1 MIGDRQRYGHLA
13 IGLLAE
19 LSAILVVHADG
30 MLALLCERRVVDNPR
45 LDRLVLLDCV
55 QLHSATFGQHFLVR
69 RRRDTDKVQQ
79 QLVLRRRPRRSC
91 PRRHR
96 LHALALPGQHQP
108 GAVVAQR
115 PCPVRVADHA
125 RKSLHIRRKPR
136 FAILALLEIH
146 LALRMPK
153 SESLQ
158 LFDSQPQRL
167 RPSDSVRLT
176 LFILGAIGC
185 AFSATIGWLIAFRFL
200 QGIGAAMGVI
210 PRAIIRDLHTGAEA
224 TRLMSLLML
233 VFSVSPILAPL
244 TGSALIVP
252 FGWRAVFVAVG
263 VAALIALLLVA
274 FLLPETRPAHER
286 IPGSIRGVFGNFGE
300 LLQDWHFL
308 GLTFIG
314 GVA

>member
-19 LSAILVVHADG
+19 LSAILVVHADR
-30 MLALLCERRVVDNPR
+30 MLALLWERRVVDNPR

-167 RPSDSVRLT
+167 RPSDSVRLAQRNPPPRPLNGGLRYANPPYAT
-176 LFILGAIGC
+176 AKETAPAPGLRRWSRCLPFQFHVYDDLTRKGGLRSTPKT
-185 AFSATIGWLIAFRFL
+185 AFTENIPSGRN
-200 QGIGAAMGVI
+200 GICC
-210 PRAIIRDLHTGAEA
+210 T
-224 TRLMSLLML
+224 
-233 VFSVSPILAPL
+233 
-244 TGSALIVP
+244 AL
-252 FGWRAVFVAVG
+252 R
-263 VAALIALLLVA
+263 
-274 FLLPETRPAHER
+274 H
-286 IPGSIRGVFGNFGE
+286 IRG
-300 LLQDWHFL
+300 
-308 GLTFIG
+308 
-314 GVA
+314 